1 MVEAWHRVCGHVV
14 VGMWSCAHV
23 VFDGGDS
30 AWSPRR
36 CRARGSRGPSAQ
48 SDRCVIWGTSGA
60 HLGRPPRSA
69 PPRRREYAPAPKAE
83 KQWSPAAYPLGQ
95 LPTPAASARCALTFS
110 RPCVPSSPSLRRAL
124 GLALV
129 RRRSKVRI
137 DRGGRAGQRRYGVA
151 AACSRHVSIRG
162 GQIARARIPTEL
174 RRPPLRVYT
183 SSGVHLSKYI
193 YVRTYGITRE

>member
-1 MVEAWHRVCGHVV
+1 MRYRRAIKVLIRYGFWENKMFNGIIGDRWMGEIDGRGCGIGCA
-14 VGMWSCAHV
+14 GMWSCAHV

-110 RPCVPSSPSLRRAL
+110 RPCVPSSPRSWSCSCAPAFESANRPRRPRGAASLR
-124 GLALV
+124 
-129 RRRSKVRI
+129 
-137 DRGGRAGQRRYGVA
+137 GGCGVFA
-151 AACSRHVSIRG
+151 TRVDPGGSNSAC
-162 GQIARARIPTEL
+162 
-174 RRPPLRVYT
+174 
-183 SSGVHLSKYI
+183 
-193 YVRTYGITRE
+193 